1 MIYPPVCVM
10 IIQRRRRAAVLRRK
24 VGTAMPIHESREM
37 YLETIYILSHK
48 TSKLRAVNI
57 VDYMGF
63 SKPSVSRA
71 IGILRRGGYITV
83 DENGF
88 ITLTASG
95 RATAEHIYERHT
107 VLTEMLLG
115 LGVDKGTAANDA
127 CRMEH
132 YISDKSFNAIKRH
145 LTENGVTLPA
155 LPHDE
160 VADENDG
167 ASAHESE
174 PEHHGTVTTAKAK
187 RARKAK

>member
-1 MIYPPVCVM
+1 MRIFE
-10 IIQRRRRAAVLRRK
+10 RK

-37 YLETIYILSHK
+37 YLETIYILSRK
-48 TSKLRAVNI
+48 TAKLRAVNI

-95 RATAEHIYERHT
+95 KATAEHIYERHT

-115 LGVDKGTAANDA
+115 LGVDKETAVNDA

-132 YISDKSFNAIKRH
+132 YISDKSFDAVKRH
-145 LTENGVTLPA
+145 LSKNGVILPA
-155 LPHDE
+155 LPHDSTI
-160 VADENDG
+160 DEPVGAAAGSDG
-167 ASAHESE
+167 SA
-174 PEHHGTVTTAKAK
+174 EHHTEIKTAKAK
-187 RARKAK
+187 RAGKTK